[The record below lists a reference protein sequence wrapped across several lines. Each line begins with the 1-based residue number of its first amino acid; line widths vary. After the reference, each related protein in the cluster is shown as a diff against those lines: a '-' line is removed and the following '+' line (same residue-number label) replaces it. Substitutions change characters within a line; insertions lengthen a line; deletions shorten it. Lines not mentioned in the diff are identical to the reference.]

1 MDNSIWQQ
9 ISDEEEMHFYYS
21 VNDVISAMKYHGL
34 PAIMEEIAK
43 NSTLRQQLHGYLTK
57 IIRTDILEVQ

>member
-1 MDNSIWQQ
+1 MNNSIWQQ
-9 ISDEEEMHFYYS
+9 ISNEEEMHFYHS
-21 VNDVISAMKYHGL
+21 VNDVISAMQYHGL

-43 NSTLRQQLHGYLTK
+43 NATLRQQLHGYLTK